1 MGRTIMPYGRQ
12 FHFQVIRK
20 IILAVAVSL
29 LVQASAQGGGVEAKL
44 AKCLKKLPQSRAVCG
59 AAVIDLGTGDLV
71 FGLNENRLMIPASN
85 QKLIVMAAALDTIG
99 SQGVYRTTLAARG
112 QDLIVIG
119 DGDPTLGDPNL
130 AEARGLEPLKF
141 VESWADALAAEGE
154 RTSPGKGGDAAHS
167 WIIPGDFIVD
177 DTILDTEYFHPDWV
191 AADRVRW
198 YGAPI
203 GGLNLNNNCVELT
216 AMPNGKAGDACG
228 WSIFPSSSAV
238 NVINKCVTSGSRK
251 SVPIIGR
258 IHGSADLKLSGK
270 VGKPQTLKSVSV
282 FQPSLFAA
290 NAIREALL
298 GQDIQLRGETRFE
311 RVRARSGG
319 LPNDMRI
326 IAEHVTPLPDVLR
339 RVGIDSQNMCAE
351 ALFKRLG
358 REWSKRRDGVPSA
371 GSWQNGR
378 QAVVQTL
385 QRAGCDV
392 QNMVVADGSG
402 LSRSNQLTAL
412 DLARLLK
419 YMHKHPEAKTFR
431 ESLAG
436 NRTGGKLKRRMSD
449 IDADV
454 FAKTGY
460 LKGVRSLSGYVR
472 TSDNCWYA
480 FSVIFNGFRGS
491 SGPYN
496 KLHHK
501 VCDILADGCNNAP
514 RKP

>member
-1 MGRTIMPYGRQ
+1 MSPIRRFRVRSAFP
-12 FHFQVIRK
+12 VIL
-20 IILAVAVSL
+20 IIAIGLLGAVPVWA
-29 LVQASAQGGGVEAKL
+29 GGLESKL
-44 AKCLKKLPQSRAVCG
+44 GKTLGKLPQKRAVCG
-59 AAVIDLGTGDLV
+59 AAVIDLGSGELV
-71 FGLNENRLMIPASN
+71 FGLNETRSMIPASN

-99 SQGVYRTTLAARG
+99 SKGVYRTTLAARG

-119 DGDPTLGDPNL
+119 DGDPTLGDPKL
-130 AEARGLEPLKF
+130 AEADGSSPLKF
-141 VESWADALAAEGE
+141 IESWADALAAEGE
-154 RTSPGKGGDAAHS
+154 RTSPSKGGDSAHS

-177 DTILDTEYFHPDWV
+177 DTILDAEYFHPDWV
-191 AADRVRW
+191 AADRVKW

-216 AMPNGKAGDACG
+216 AMPNGKSGDACA
-228 WSIFPSSSAV
+228 WSIFPSSSAL
-238 NVINKCVTSGSRK
+238 NVINDCVTSKSRK
-251 SVPIIGR
+251 PVPIIGR
-258 IHGSADLKLSGK
+258 RHGTSDLVLSGK
-270 VGKPQTLKSVSV
+270 VGKRLTLKSVSV
-282 FQPSLFAA
+282 FQPSQFAA
-290 NAIREALL
+290 TAIREALA
-298 GQDIQLRGETRFE
+298 GEDIHLRGETRFE
-311 RVRARSGG
+311 RVRTRDGG
-319 LPNDMRI
+319 LPNDLRI

-339 RVGIDSQNMCAE
+339 RIGTDSQNMCAE

-358 REWSKRRDGVPSA
+358 RESSKRRNGVPVA
-371 GSWQNGR
+371 GSWDTGR

-392 QNMVVADGSG
+392 QKMVVADGSG

-412 DLARLLK
+412 DLARLLQ
-419 YMHKHPEAKTFR
+419 YMHKHPDAQIFR

-449 IDADV
+449 VEADV

-460 LKGVRSLSGYVR
+460 LSGVRSLSGYVR
-472 TSDNCWYA
+472 TPDNCWYA

-496 KLHHK
+496 KLHDQ
-501 VCDILADGCNNAP
+501 VCDILADGCQVAP